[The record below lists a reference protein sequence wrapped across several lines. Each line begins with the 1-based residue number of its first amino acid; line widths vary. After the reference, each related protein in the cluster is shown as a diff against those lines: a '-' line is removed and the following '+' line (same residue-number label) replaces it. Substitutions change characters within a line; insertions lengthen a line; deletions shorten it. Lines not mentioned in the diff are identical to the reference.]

1 MPQNNI
7 IFLIVITIIMI
18 PLNALLLMLTTKMFK
33 LAEQGYKKAF
43 LITLATGF
51 IGLVFSI
58 YIGEVANIRLPM
70 AVSSWVLVG
79 ILISA
84 GLIKKNYELD
94 WDKALLVWLVYF
106 LLSLVVAGILIFFLS
121 VSLTSQFF
129 GMLSR

>member
-79 ILISA
+79 ILLSA